1 MLSTMKKVFS
11 LITLACIL
19 LFAEAMPVFAQEP
32 QEPDIDKIVSAQ
44 VENLTRTFK
53 LDEVQVFYVDSIL
66 QYNYPAMMDELN
78 KTKRTG
84 ASNDETFQSISDKW
98 MAATDEAF
106 EKVFTEEQWQKYLK
120 STYGKEKKRR
130 DKRISDRQPAS

>member
-11 LITLACIL
+11 LITLASIL
-19 LFAEAMPVFAQEP
+19 LLAETMPVFAQEP
-32 QEPDIDKIVSAQ
+32 QEPDIDKIVSTQ
-44 VENLTRTFK
+44 VENLTKTFK

>member
-1 MLSTMKKVFS
+1 MKKIFS
-11 LITLACIL
+11 LITLASL
-19 LFAEAMPVFAQEP
+19 LLLAETVSVFAQEP

-106 EKVFTEEQWQKYLK
+106 EKVFTEDQWQKYLK

>member
-1 MLSTMKKVFS
+1 MRKS
-11 LITLACIL
+11 LYL
-19 LFAEAMPVFAQEP
+19 LFLTGALFFFHVPGAFAQEP
-32 QEPDIDKIVSAQ
+32 QEPDIDKIVSTQ
-44 VENLTRTFK
+44 VENLTKTFK